1 MTPFQYVLPLVSVLV
16 GLALADLAVSLHR
29 LLRARRRVQ
38 WDWLPLAT
46 AALAALTSFY
56 LWWAFYNS
64 QDDTFY
70 RTLGGFLPF
79 AAQLVVLFL
88 VNAAAL
94 PDEVPDGGIDLRAF
108 YDANGPYFWS
118 LYAGL
123 IFLLIAHS
131 AGAYAV
137 GYVPGGVR
145 AAAGM
150 ALSALPL
157 IALCVALAL
166 FRRRVFHA
174 VAVVALFLLLLASW
188 SGSELGAV

>member
-29 LLRARRRVQ
+29 LLRARRHVQ

-46 AALAALTSFY
+46 AALAALTSFH

-70 RTLGGFLPF
+70 QTLGGSLPF

-94 PDEVPDGGIDLRAF
+94 PDEVPDGGLDLRAF
-108 YDANGPYFWS
+108 YDANAPYFWS

-123 IFLLIAHS
+123 VFLLIAHS

-137 GYVPGGVR
+137 GHVPGGIR
-145 AAAGM
+145 AAAGV
-150 ALSALPL
+150 ALGALPL
-157 IALCVALAL
+157 IALCVALAR
-166 FRRRVFHA
+166 FRQRVFHA
-174 VAVVALFLLLLASW
+174 VAVGAVLLLFLVSW
-188 SGSELGAV
+188 SSLELGAV